1 MSTETLTDFKFNSK
15 ECYIAK
21 AFPIFQTSMSTIPA
35 YLRFFCHT
43 SFNEVAKSRISI
55 NPVLCRKLDFL
66 VCVHFCN
73 DHIISAIKCICHFI
87 IALKNFLTLVL
98 PRGIEE
104 YKNESFSV
112 DIFVK
117 IFQIE
122 FHNIWTRDDQKR
134 IYKEYN
140 EKFCSHFLLVTC
152 EVHDHWKPEVQ
163 SKKRRDSF
171 WVEKK
176 CVQCAPANEIS
187 KVNDGCDDIDHRNP
201 FHRLPWIY
209 V

>member
-1 MSTETLTDFKFNSK
+1 ML
-15 ECYIAK
+15 Y
-21 AFPIFQTSMSTIPA
+21 FPFLQTSMSIIPA

-73 DHIISAIKCICHFI
+73 DDIISAIKCICHFI
-87 IALKNFLTLVL
+87 VALKNFLTLFL
-98 PRGIEE
+98 PRGIEK

-122 FHNIWTRDDQKR
+122 FHNSWTGDDQKR

-140 EKFCSHFLLVTC
+140 EKFCSHFLLVPWPC
-152 EVHDHWKPEVQ
+152 ELHDHWKPEVQ
-163 SKKRRDSF
+163 SKKWGDSL
-171 WVEKK
+171 WVERK
-176 CVQCAPANEIS
+176 CVQCAPTNKIT
-187 KVNDGCDDIDHRNP
+187 KVNDMWRYRSSKS
-201 FHRLPWIY
+201 FSLPWIY